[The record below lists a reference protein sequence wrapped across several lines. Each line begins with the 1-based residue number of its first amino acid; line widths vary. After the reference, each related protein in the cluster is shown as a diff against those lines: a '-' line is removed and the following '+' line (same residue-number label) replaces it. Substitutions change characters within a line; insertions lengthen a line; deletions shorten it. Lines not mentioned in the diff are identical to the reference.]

1 MYEVL
6 QQVLSYLRS
15 MWRYRWYAILL
26 SGLIMLVGWYKVY
39 QMPDLYSVSSSVQIN
54 TASVLRPLLR
64 GLAIEPD
71 LSERMHL
78 ITRTL
83 LSRPN
88 IAKLAKMSDLDLRA
102 KNPEQFENL
111 VERLKNNIKLISSRT
126 NKNLYTILYSNK
138 DPKLAKKIVQNLL
151 NILVESTLGA
161 SRENSDTAQKFLQ
174 QQLREYEKLLRLSE
188 DRLKDFKREKAAYMP
203 TIGRGYFDSL
213 QNVRQQKRE
222 AELLLNEAN
231 KRRDE
236 LKRQIVG
243 EEPVFG
249 FSSTGNGLRAPSP
262 NDAKIS
268 ALQEELDTYL
278 LQFTELHPKVIT
290 LKASIKKLKQERE
303 KDLAENPQVV
313 ARQPALET
321 NPVYQ
326 QLKISLAEAEAQVAA
341 LNARFKE
348 YTKREN
354 ELKKMVDTLPQVEAD
369 LNRLTRDYEINRQN
383 YDEIRKRSETAKL
396 SEEVEEAGDGVKIKV
411 IEPPRLPREPSGPNR
426 TLFNSVVFLFGLAS
440 GLGLTFLMAQ
450 LRPVIYDQHTLRK
463 ITGLPVFGEISNVMT
478 DKFIRKKKLEYLGF
492 VSSLLGLLVVYAGI
506 MYVEKF
512 GL

>member
-6 QQVLSYLRS
+6 QQILSYLRS
-15 MWRYRWYAILL
+15 MWRYRWHAILL
-26 SGLIMLVGWYKVY
+26 SGLIMMIGWYKVY

-54 TASVLRPLLR
+54 TESVLRPLLR

-88 IAKLAKMSDLDLRA
+88 IGKLAKMSDLDLRT
-102 KNPEQFENL
+102 KNDEQFENL
-111 VERLKNNIKLISSRT
+111 VGRLKSNIQLTSSRT
-126 NKNLYTILYSNK
+126 DNNLYTISYSNR
-138 DPKLAKKIVQNLL
+138 DPKVAKKIVQNLL
-151 NILVESTLGA
+151 NILVESTLGQ

-174 QQLREYEKLLRLSE
+174 RQLNEYEKALKLSE
-188 DRLKDFKREKAAYMP
+188 DRLKKFKREKAAYMP

-236 LKRQIVG
+236 LKRQIIG

-249 FSSTGNGLRAPSP
+249 FGEAGGGPEVSHP
-262 NDAKIS
+262 NDAKIR
-268 ALQEELDTYL
+268 ALQEEMDSYL

-290 LKASIKKLKQERE
+290 LKESIKKLKQERE
-303 KDLAENPQVV
+303 EDLAENPQVIV
-313 ARQPALET
+313 RQPALET

-326 QLKISLAEAEAQVAA
+326 QLKVSLAEAEAQVAA
-341 LNARFKE
+341 LSARFKE

-354 ELKKMVDTLPQVEAD
+354 ELKEMVDTLPQVEAD

-383 YDEIRKRSETAKL
+383 YDEIRERSQTAKL
-396 SEEVEEAGDGVKIKV
+396 SEEVEQAGDGVKIKV

-426 TLFNSVVFLFGLAS
+426 ALFNSMVFIFGLVGGA
-440 GLGLTFLMAQ
+440 GLTFIMAQ
-450 LRPVIYDQHTLRK
+450 LRPVVYDQHTLRK
-463 ITGLPVFGEISNVMT
+463 ITGLPVFGEVSNVMT
-478 DKFIRKKKLEYLGF
+478 DQFIRKKKIEYLGY
-492 VSSLLGLLVVYAGI
+492 VSSLIMLLVAYAGI
-506 MYVEKF
+506 MYIEQF

>member
-26 SGLIMLVGWYKVY
+26 SALIMMVGWYKVY

-54 TASVLRPLLR
+54 TESVLRPLLR

-102 KNPEQFENL
+102 KNPEQFENI
-111 VERLKNNIKLISSRT
+111 VSGLKSNIKLISSRT
-126 NKNLYTILYSNK
+126 NKNLYTIFYTNK
-138 DPKLAKKIVQNLL
+138 NPELAKKIVQNLL

-174 QQLREYEKLLRLSE
+174 RQLREYEKLLRQSE
-188 DRLKDFKREKAAYMP
+188 DRLKDFKRGKAAYMP

-249 FSSTGNGLRAPSP
+249 FGSTRNEFRAPYP

-303 KDLAENPQVV
+303 KDLAENPQVAV
-313 ARQPALET
+313 RQPALET

-326 QLKISLAEAEAQVAA
+326 QLKVSLAEAEAQVAA
-341 LNARFKE
+341 LSARFKE

-369 LNRLTRDYEINRQN
+369 LNRLTRDYEMNRQN

-396 SEEVEEAGDGVKIKV
+396 SEEVEEAGDGVKIKI

-426 TLFNSVVFLFGLAS
+426 ALFNSVVFIFGLA
-440 GLGLTFLMAQ
+440 GGFGLTFVMAQ

-463 ITGLPVFGEISNVMT
+463 ITGLPVFGEVSNVMT

-492 VSSLLGLLVVYAGI
+492 VSSLLGLLFIYAGI
-506 MYVEKF
+506 MYIEKF